1 MGKRIYIAYTGGTI
15 GMLKTAKGYSPAP
28 GYLESQVRAMP
39 EMLDEAMPEFVIQ
52 EYDPLLDSANMRP
65 ADWLKIA
72 RDIYDRYAAFDGFVV
87 LHGTDTMAYTASALP
102 FLLGGLG
109 KTVILT
115 GSQISLCE
123 VRSDARKNL
132 ITAMLVAANFSIT
145 EVCLLFSD
153 QLLRG
158 CRSVKVDAEGFDA
171 FASPNYPPLGEI
183 GTDIEV
189 NWELVLSPPEPGTPL
204 ELREI
209 QEQMVATL
217 RLHPGIPAQV
227 IRNALQPPIKAL
239 VLEAYGVGNGPH
251 RDREFIAAIRE
262 ATERGVIVVACS
274 QCLKGRVDLGDYETG
289 VALAEAG
296 VISGFDMTTE
306 AALAK
311 MIYIFSYFDQDERVK
326 NLVQTDMVGEL
337 TEGLA

>member
-28 GYLESQVRAMP
+28 GYLEAQVRAMP
-39 EMLDEAMPEFVIQ
+39 EMLDETMPEFVIQ

-102 FLLGGLG
+102 FLLGGLD
-109 KTVILT
+109 KSVILT

-132 ITAMLVAANFSIT
+132 ITAMLVAANFSIP

-189 NWELVLSPPEPGTPL
+189 NWDLVLSPPESGTYL

-209 QEQMVATL
+209 QEQTVATL

-227 IRNALQPPIKAL
+227 IHNVLQPPIRGL

-251 RDREFIAAIRE
+251 RDREFIAEIRE

-274 QCLKGRVDLGDYETG
+274 QCLKGRVDLSDYATG

-296 VISGFDMTTE
+296 VVSGFDMTTE

-311 MIYIFSYFDQDERVK
+311 MIYLFSYFNQDEAIRK
-326 NLVQTDMVGEL
+326 SVQIDMVGEL
-337 TEGLA
+337 TDRLA